1 MSRVFASKSM
11 FGYGMMGYEIKS
23 IINPVVRSYS
33 SLSGVVKPAVHSSVE
48 NISLFS
54 IGENITALSDTT
66 TILYPTNSLPLIT
79 DSELLSLTEIQRDYT
94 THLANQTYSDISD
107 NYIRYVRLRDIAIST
122 MEKYMNI
129 NPALALMFQ
138 ITVDG
143 ITGAINST
151 GLNNTNTE
159 LRVQNIYL
167 QNVLE
172 GMMNEE
178 NAKNALDDTS
188 GTLSMKKTFQLAP
201 LFRYYISIY
210 GVPAPGVGF
219 DPVKLSNVL
228 TIMENNGIDPYT
240 TE

>member
-1 MSRVFASKSM
+1 M

-33 SLSGVVKPAVHSSVE
+33 ALGGVVKPTVQPGGE
-48 NISLFS
+48 IISLFS
-54 IGENITALSDTT
+54 GGENITALSDTT

-94 THLANQTYSDISD
+94 THLANQKYSDISD

-228 TIMENNGIDPYT
+228 TVMENNGIDPYT

>member
-1 MSRVFASKSM
+1 MSRVFASKSI
-11 FGYGMMGYEIKS
+11 FGYGMMGYDVKS
-23 IINPVVRSYS
+23 IINPVMMSYS
-33 SLSGVVKPAVHSSVE
+33 GSGFNGVTELKVPSSGG
-48 NISLFS
+48 IIGLFS
-54 IGENITALSDTT
+54 SDENT
-66 TILYPTNSLPLIT
+66 TIQYSADLSPLIT
-79 DSELLSLTEIQRDYT
+79 ETELLSLTEIQSNYT
-94 THLANQTYSDISD
+94 AHLKNKTYSDISD
-107 NYIRYVRLRDIAIST
+107 NYIRYVRLRDIASDAV
-122 MEKYMNI
+122 EKYRTI
-129 NPALALMFQ
+129 NSTLALMFQ

-172 GMMNEE
+172 EMLSEVNVKKTFDE
-178 NAKNALDDTS
+178 TS

-201 LFRYYISIY
+201 LFRYYIRMY

-219 DPVKLSNVL
+219 DPVKLSLVL
-228 TIMENNGIDPYT
+228 AVMENNGIDPYT